1 MGVVFMVLKW
11 IDRLS
16 EYVAK
21 IFRWFGVALTLVT
34 LYEVFCRYVLV
45 RPTIWAFDVTMI
57 LNAAFF
63 LFGGALLTKQDA
75 HIKVDVLYDKF
86 PKKAKKTVDFLYYA
100 VLYIPLCV
108 VMVWFGTKSTYQSFL
123 IREISNTSQWGQPI
137 WYWKAIIPLAFF
149 FMLLQ
154 GLAQLI
160 RIFHTPNE
168 TADAAQVEN
177 GGV

>member
-1 MGVVFMVLKW
+1 MVLKW

-63 LFGGALLTKQDA
+63 FRRALLTKQDA

-86 PKKAKKTVDFLYYA
+86 PSQENGDFLYYA

-108 VMVWFGTKSTYQSFL
+108 VMVWSHKVYLPVFL
-123 IREISNTSQWGQPI
+123 IRDKQYESVGTTDLALESDHPLGFLYVAARIGAVDTDFSYSQ
-137 WYWKAIIPLAFF
+137 
-149 FMLLQ
+149 
-154 GLAQLI
+154 
-160 RIFHTPNE
+160 
-168 TADAAQVEN
+168 
-177 GGV
+177 